1 MKSHGRHSCGMHVP
15 IVPAAQCVRVVRRL
29 FDNTNFVVVK
39 TTKQVD
45 VLIAAM
51 ANRLDDNGKSIHPIA
66 YADDYAENYHTLGM
80 QAEQFE
86 IQIKQEA
93 DDITLTGKTYN
104 LALFLDEIGFEMTNG
119 AYHPKD
125 LLADFDK
132 LIADVKELA
141 TMYGWRVVHERI

>member
-1 MKSHGRHSCGMHVP
+1 
-15 IVPAAQCVRVVRRL
+15 
-29 FDNTNFVVVK
+29 
-39 TTKQVD
+39 
-45 VLIAAM
+45 
-51 ANRLDDNGKSIHPIA
+51 
-66 YADDYAENYHTLGM
+66 M